1 MREPTRIAI
10 LGPSDM
16 EVFKVFKIMDTS
28 ALSEEIAEG
37 CRLLKQCTRSP
48 IVAIVPYKGLP
59 VEVARSYQAII
70 RCRIP
75 EKKTLVHGLWD
86 DSLSKSKTF
95 AKNKAVCTSL
105 FKCPDSIPIQRFLV
119 NYVDT
124 LLVMGISHGTLK
136 ELLENNIVK
145 KQVFLHS
152 KFVTVL
158 PMELQAC
165 FNIQVF
171 DDWITFVRQIN
182 NG

>member
-59 VEVARSYQAII
+59 VEVARSYQAIGG
-70 RCRIP
+70 
-75 EKKTLVHGLWD
+75 EVHGLWD